1 MRATLRDA
9 RVERANFVAA
19 ARIASSQI
27 DHERKARDAEA
38 ARVDPDDDS
47 EAARAANAE
56 PRARP
61 TPRPRSQYAAALD
74 DVARERDG
82 LFEELGELRL
92 RHGHDAHSAQF
103 NCARRTKGSALEA
116 ECAAWRRRGRGGGR
130 EDKERVLR
138 RERDRREARGDAQ
151 KQLGLG

>member
-1 MRATLRDA
+1 M
-9 RVERANFVAA
+9 
-19 ARIASSQI
+19 I
-27 DHERKARDAEA
+27 ARDAARRARGARKFRRRCAHRELTDRPRAQGTRRRSA

-56 PRARP
+56 PCAQP
-61 TPRPRSQYAAALD
+61 TPRPRPQAAALD

-151 KQLGLG
+151 KS